1 MRSLISL
8 FLGSAFFSSAD
19 THKALLFKTS
29 ASLNTTYPFDLS
41 PVCIISEHVKMRYEN
56 WIFALMKI
64 CKIAADISSILTAC
78 RPPTRMLR
86 ILRDLF
92 INYSVLLQTAL
103 FNSMVWVKR
112 TLLRHCVKGAVCVS
126 GWHRSRDHT
135 ITWHTTC
142 LSCFLRC
149 RNKNRMPY
157 IITIH
162 SDIHFRPAPDYQPR
176 RVSSR

>member
-1 MRSLISL
+1 MHSLISL
-8 FLGSAFFSSAD
+8 FLGCAFFSSAD

-78 RPPTRMLR
+78 RPPTRMPR

-92 INYSVLLQTAL
+92 INYSVLLQTAR
-103 FNSMVWVKR
+103 FNSVVWVRKNFEPPGPINQ
-112 TLLRHCVKGAVCVS
+112 TYPSQALCKGSSVCV
-126 GWHRSRDHT
+126 RVTEESRPHHHLT
-135 ITWHTTC
+135 YN
-142 LSCFLRC
+142 LSQLL
-149 RNKNRMPY
+149 
-157 IITIH
+157 
-162 SDIHFRPAPDYQPR
+162 SALLE
-176 RVSSR
+176 